1 MNLRSLRRRMQLIVG
16 PLIGASAV
24 AYFGYH
30 IVQGDRGLLGW
41 WHLRHEIAQSELI
54 LLQTDEIRAS
64 LERRVALL
72 HPESLDRDLLE
83 ERARIMLN
91 MGHQNETVI
100 LTPGTVPGS

>member
-1 MNLRSLRRRMQLIVG
+1 MDLRFFRRRMHLIVG

-24 AYFGYH
+24 AYFAYH
-30 IVQGDRGLLGW
+30 TVQGDRGLLAW
-41 WHLRHEIAQSELI
+41 WRLRHEIAQSELI
-54 LLQTDEIRAS
+54 LVQTDEIRAT

-91 MGHQNETVI
+91 MGNDGETVI
-100 LTPGTVPGS
+100 LTPGG